1 MRKES
6 KPKLRTPKPPKRDL
20 AGPAYRRFDR
30 RRFDRMVMRPDDSLF
45 VAGVVVSGAVF
56 AWLFAVL

>member
-6 KPKLRTPKPPKRDL
+6 TAKLRTPKPPKRDL

-30 RRFDRMVMRPDDSLF
+30 MIMRPDDSLF
-45 VAGVVVSGAVF
+45 VAGVVVSGALF
-56 AWLFAVL
+56 AWLFAAL

>member
-1 MRKES
+1 MQKYS
-6 KPKLRTPKPPKRDL
+6 KPKLRRPPAPKRDL

-30 RRFDRMVMRPDDSLF
+30 MIMRPDDSLF

-56 AWLFAVL
+56 AWLVAIL

>member
-1 MRKES
+1 MPKES
-6 KPKLRTPKPPKRDL
+6 KLKLHPPKPPKRDL

-30 RRFDRMVMRPDDSLF
+30 MIMRPDDSLF

-56 AWLFAVL
+56 AWLVAAL

>member
-1 MRKES
+1 MRKER

-30 RRFDRMVMRPDDSLF
+30 MNMRPEDSLF
-45 VAGVVVSGAVF
+45 VAGVVVSGALF
-56 AWLFAVL
+56 AWLMAAL

>member
-6 KPKLRTPKPPKRDL
+6 KAKLRTPKPPKRDL

-30 RRFDRMVMRPDDSLF
+30 MNMRPEDSLF
-45 VAGVVVSGAVF
+45 VASVVVSGALF
-56 AWLFAVL
+56 AWLMAAL